1 MHSRGCSTR
10 DVDAGILC
18 FSREADSAPSGSTKI
33 ALSQSTASVERD
45 REPSR
50 SAHVPKRCAAGM
62 GDVRIV
68 DRQFGG
74 ASDGGTTAAVGDGR
88 SEACARHEV
97 QSIRA
102 TSGAHTREIHVA
114 FAFGPVLVRGG

>member
-1 MHSRGCSTR
+1 MHSRSYSMR
-10 DVDAGILC
+10 NVDAGIMG
-18 FSREADSAPSGSTKI
+18 FSREADSAPSGRTEI

-68 DRQFGG
+68 DKQFGG
-74 ASDGGTTAAVGDGR
+74 ARNDGAAAVVGDGWPEACEGTRCDR
-88 SEACARHEV
+88 SE
-97 QSIRA
+97 QPRA
-102 TSGAHTREIHVA
+102 PTRE
-114 FAFGPVLVRGG
+114 R

>member
-1 MHSRGCSTR
+1 MHIRSCSTR
-10 DVDAGILC
+10 DIDAGILC
-18 FSREADSAPSGSTKI
+18 FSREADSAPSGRTEI
-33 ALSQSTASVERD
+33 ELSQSTVSVERD

-74 ASDGGTTAAVGDGR
+74 ASDDGATAVVGDGR
-88 SEACARHEV
+88 PEACARHEV
-97 QSIRA
+97 RSICV
-102 TSGAHTREIHVA
+102 HV
-114 FAFGPVLVRGG
+114 